1 MDVRTNP
8 AWNGAIVALL
18 AVVTNEAESAAA
30 PTSDA
35 NLRLYNVCDGTK
47 SREPNSAEKI
57 TH

>member
-18 AVVTNEAESAAA
+18 AVVTNEAESAAT

-35 NLRLYNVCDGTK
+35 NLRLFNVCDGTK
-47 SREPNSAEKI
+47 RPGAK
-57 TH
+57 